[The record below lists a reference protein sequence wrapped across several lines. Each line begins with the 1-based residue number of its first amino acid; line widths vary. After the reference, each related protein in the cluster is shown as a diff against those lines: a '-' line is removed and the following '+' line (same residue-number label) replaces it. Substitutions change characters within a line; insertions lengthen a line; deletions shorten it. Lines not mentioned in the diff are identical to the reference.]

1 MSDREQIK
9 AYYDTSPETEW
20 ARLEQNPWEFEINC
34 RYIDR
39 YVQPGQSVLDLGG
52 GPGRYSIHLAER
64 GCAVTLADLRTG
76 TWPSRGKRPRR
87 PGWS

>member
-39 YVQPGQSVLDLGG
+39 YAQPGPAGKSSA
-52 GPGRYSIHLAER
+52 GRM
-64 GCAVTLADLRTG
+64 TLL
-76 TWPSRGKRPRR
+76 PH
-87 PGWS
+87 

>member
-20 ARLEQNPWEFEINC
+20 ARLEQNPWEFEIHC

-39 YVQPGQSVLDLGG
+39 YVQPGQSVLDQMCIRDRA
-52 GPGRYSIHLAER
+52 GPI
-64 GCAVTLADLRTG
+64 T
-76 TWPSRGKRPRR
+76 PR
-87 PGWS
+87 WASW

>member
-64 GCAVTLADLRTG
+64 ERGPRAEKGRGGRGGADGRAG
-76 TWPSRGKRPRR
+76 GRA
-87 PGWS
+87 